1 MKKEVKANLIK
12 CHGLMCEALRAY
24 DDRAEQSNKLSE
36 IRQYSN
42 HLPKEMNKKIAEYVN
57 QVICP
62 MVYDMD
68 YWSFIEKDEQYG
80 SYDNNKHFI
89 VGSDC
94 SLEYIIFSKYHHVLD
109 LIEKLSVFMLKEF
122 NLD

>member
-1 MKKEVKANLIK
+1 MKKAVKANLIK
-12 CHGLMCEALRAY
+12 CYSLMCEALWAY
-24 DDRAEQSNKLSE
+24 DDRTEQSNKLSD

-42 HLPKEMNKKIAEYVN
+42 QLPIEMNKKISEYVN
-57 QVICP
+57 QVIYP

-68 YWSFIEKDEQYG
+68 YWSFIEKDERYG

-89 VGSDC
+89 VNSDC